1 MLLKELQR
9 IRNLSRLTIKQ
20 DKDYMNKFIPAAM
33 EYSDFKLK
41 EMMSFHAELDKN
53 TAEIDKALKEAETL
67 PKHLYEEVFEHP
79 RPYEF
84 IRPDTLD
91 ELDRH
96 FDEYVRYLPE
106 DMAQNFKVARHL
118 RRIGADLIPHHEE

>member
-9 IRNLSRLTIKQ
+9 IRNLTRLTIKQ
-20 DKDYMNKFIPAAM
+20 DKDYMDKFIPAAM
-33 EYSDFKLK
+33 EYSNFRLK

-79 RPYEF
+79 GHTSSSDLMHWMSW
-84 IRPDTLD
+84 IDTLTSI
-91 ELDRH
+91 
-96 FDEYVRYLPE
+96 FDTCPKTW
-106 DMAQNFKVARHL
+106 Q
-118 RRIGADLIPHHEE
+118 RISK